1 VSIFNPAIFTN
12 PQRCRKDSKIPFST
26 LSKRVKAFTVLFED
40 NHLLV
45 VNKAA
50 GILVQGD
57 ATGDRPLV
65 ELCKDYIAKKY
76 EKPGAVFLGVVHRLD
91 RPVSG
96 IVVLARTSKALE
108 RMNELFRSRQTIKTY
123 WALVKNKPKQIE
135 DTLIHWL
142 QKDERKN
149 KTTAFSKET
158 PGALHAELS
167 YRLIKPVVDHY
178 LLEVNPVTG
187 RPHQIR
193 VQLASMGCVIRGD
206 VKYGYPMANEDASI
220 NLHARKLSFIHPVK
234 KDLIEFEAPL
244 PEEEYWNKV

>member
-1 VSIFNPAIFTN
+1 VSIFNPAIF
-12 PQRCRKDSKIPFST
+12 PIPPGCRKDSKIPFST

-57 ATGDRPLV
+57 ATGDKPLV
-65 ELCKDYIAKKY
+65 ELCKEYIAKKY
-76 EKPGAVFLGVVHRLD
+76 DKPGAVFLGVVHRLD

-108 RMNELFRSRQTIKTY
+108 RMNELFRSRQTTKTY
-123 WALVKNKPKQIE
+123 WALVKNKPKLPE
-135 DTLIHWL
+135 AALVHWL
-142 QKDERKN
+142 LKDERKN
-149 KTTAFSKET
+149 KTTAFAKET
-158 PGALHAELS
+158 QGALLSELS
-167 YRLIKPVVDHY
+167 YKLVKPVGDHY

-206 VKYGYPMANEDASI
+206 VKYGYPMVNDDASI
-220 NLHARKLSFIHPVK
+220 NLHARKLAFLHPVK
-234 KDLIEFEAPL
+234 KELMEFEAPL
-244 PEEEYWNKV
+244 PEEDYWNKV

>member
-1 VSIFNPAIFTN
+1 M
-12 PQRCRKDSKIPFST
+12 
-26 LSKRVKAFTVLFED
+26 KAFTVLFED

-65 ELCKDYIAKKY
+65 ELCKDYIGKKY
-76 EKPGAVFLGVVHRLD
+76 DKPGAVFLGVAHRLD

-108 RMNELFRSRQTIKTY
+108 RMNALFRSKQTKKTY
-123 WALVKNKPKQIE
+123 WAIVKNKPRQTE
-135 DTLIHWL
+135 DTLVHWL

-149 KTTAFSKET
+149 KTTAYSKET
-158 PGALHAELS
+158 NGALLSELS
-167 YRLIKPVVDHY
+167 YRYIKPVDDHY

-193 VQLASMGCVIRGD
+193 VQLASIGCVIRGD
-206 VKYGYPMANEDASI
+206 VKYGHTMANADASI

-234 KDLIEFEAPL
+234 KEMVEFEAPL

>member
-1 VSIFNPAIFTN
+1 MSIFNPAIFTN
-12 PQRCRKDSKIPFST
+12 LPRCRKDSKIPFST

-65 ELCKDYIAKKY
+65 ELCKDYVAKKY
-76 EKPGAVFLGVVHRLD
+76 DKPGAVFLGVVHRLD

-123 WALVKNKPKQIE
+123 WALVKNKPRQTE
-135 DTLIHWL
+135 DTLVHWL

-158 PGALHAELS
+158 PGALHSELS
-167 YRLIKPVVDHY
+167 YRLIKPVADHY

-193 VQLASMGCVIRGD
+193 VQLASIGCVIRGD
-206 VKYGYPMANEDASI
+206 VKYGYHTVNEDASI

-234 KDLIEFEAPL
+234 KELIEFEAPF
-244 PEEEYWNKV
+244 